1 MATVQYNKT
10 SPYYGTP
17 GFGNF
22 LDILTDRP
30 IPKLDS
36 DVLYSID
43 AVYAN
48 RPDLLANDLYGDSAY
63 WWVFSARNP
72 NVLQDPIF
80 NFTVG
85 TVIYIPKKET
95 ITTAL
100 GL

>member
-1 MATVQYNKT
+1 MASVKYNRT
-10 SPYYGTP
+10 SPYYGTET
-17 GFGNF
+17 FGNF
-22 LDILTDRP
+22 LDVMKDRP
-30 IPKLDS
+30 LPKEGS

-48 RPDLLANDLYGDSAY
+48 RPDLLANDLYGDSAL
-63 WWVFSARNP
+63 WWVFAQRNP

-80 NFTVG
+80 DFTAG

-95 ITTAL
+95 IIAAL

>member
-1 MATVQYNKT
+1 MATVQYNKS

-17 GFGNF
+17 EFGNF

-30 IPKLDS
+30 IPKLGS

-43 AVYAN
+43 PVYAN
-48 RPDLLANDLYGDSAY
+48 RPDLLANDLYGDSAF
-63 WWVFSARNP
+63 WWVFAARNP

-80 NFTVG
+80 DFTVG